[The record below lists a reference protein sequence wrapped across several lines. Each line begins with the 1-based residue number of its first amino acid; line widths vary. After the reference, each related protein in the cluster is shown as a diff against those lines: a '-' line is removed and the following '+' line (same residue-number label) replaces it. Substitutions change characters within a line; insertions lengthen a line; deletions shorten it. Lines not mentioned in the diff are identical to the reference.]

1 MTRLLFLIL
10 ISFLTLQGCSEPKR
24 PMMGVYFEGF
34 SHISAP
40 IRNFVVR
47 GNNIGSGIA
56 PYGSGGGTK
65 LLSPFT
71 SPMVPRLDRRC

>member
-1 MTRLLFLIL
+1 MTRLLFLML

-56 PYGSGGGTK
+56 PYGSGGDKAVVSLYQSNGT
-65 LLSPFT
+65 PA
-71 SPMVPRLDRRC
+71 